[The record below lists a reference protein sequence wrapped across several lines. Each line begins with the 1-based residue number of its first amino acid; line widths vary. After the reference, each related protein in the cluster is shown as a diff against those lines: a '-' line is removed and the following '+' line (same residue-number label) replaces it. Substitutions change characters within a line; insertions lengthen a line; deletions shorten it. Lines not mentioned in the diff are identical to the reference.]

1 VTQTSTSLLHQLL
14 QELPQLKAQIYFKA
28 SLTAI
33 SHAIE
38 DLVLFGNEK
47 PLVIAN
53 FQQEKYYRQEARR
66 YQRIA
71 QKTDRVYVLA
81 APETDFATQT
91 TDFATIGLAPTDEL
105 AQEWH
110 LVIIAEKYAAC
121 LICREFAAPIDT
133 AALDSARQFRGFWTF
148 DREVCNTAARLLGER
163 IASYRP
169 DLAAEIAEN
178 SRCYRLADTP
188 VGATTEIDARLFA
201 ERLTNYLQVSQFRQN
216 RAYRKL
222 ERLNYQL
229 REWERAQTNLIA
241 IVGHELRTPLSTI
254 QICLESLATEP
265 DMPLKF
271 RISMLDTA
279 LQDAERLRKL
289 VSNFILLSKLD
300 GNLTD
305 WQLEPISLADEI
317 AVAVNN
323 LRRLDRTPAIR
334 VDVPAQLPLVMVD
347 GEAVSELLAQL
358 LDNACKFTPA
368 AGQIEIG
375 ARIVPQS
382 GRSVVEV
389 AIVDSGRG
397 LEPKQLERIFDRFY
411 QTEGFLRRTAGGVG
425 LGLAICQRIVDRL
438 GGRIWATSA
447 GLDCGSVFY
456 FTLALYPFN

>member
-14 QELPQLKAQIYFKA
+14 QELPQLKAQVYFKA

-38 DLVLFGNEK
+38 DLVLCGDEK
-47 PLVIAN
+47 PLVFAN
-53 FQQEKYYRQEARR
+53 FQQEKYYRQEAKR
-66 YQRIA
+66 YRRIA
-71 QKTDRVYVLA
+71 QTADRVYVLA
-81 APETDFATQT
+81 TPETDFATQPNE
-91 TDFATIGLAPTDEL
+91 DYVTISLESTDEL

-110 LVIIAEKYAAC
+110 LIIIGEKFAAC
-121 LICREFAAPIDT
+121 LICREFAAPLDT
-133 AALDSARQFRGFWTF
+133 AELDSARQFRGFWTF
-148 DREVCNTAARLLGER
+148 DRAVCNTAARLLGDL

-178 SRCYRLADTP
+178 SQRYGLADAP
-188 VGATTEIDARLFA
+188 VRTTTEIDASLFA
-201 ERLTNYLQVSQFRQN
+201 ERLTNYLQASQSRQN

-222 ERLNYQL
+222 ERLNHQL
-229 REWERAQTNLIA
+229 REWERSQTNLIA

-254 QICLESLATEP
+254 QICLESLTTEP
-265 DMPLKF
+265 DMLPKF

-279 LQDAERLRKL
+279 MKDAERLRKL
-289 VSNFILLSKLD
+289 VSNFLLLSRLD
-300 GNLTD
+300 VNLTD
-305 WQLEPISLADEI
+305 WQLEPISLPDAI
-317 AVAVNN
+317 ALAVSN
-323 LRRLDRTPAIR
+323 LQRLDLVPAIR

-358 LDNACKFTPA
+358 LDNACKFTSP
-368 AGQIEIG
+368 AGQIDIS

-382 GRSVVEV
+382 SHSVVEV
-389 AIVDSGRG
+389 AIADTGRG
-397 LEPKQLERIFDRFY
+397 LETKQLERIFDRFY

-425 LGLAICQRIVDRL
+425 LGLAICQRIVERL

-456 FTLALYPFN
+456 FTLAIS

>member
-14 QELPQLKAQIYFKA
+14 QELPQLKTQIYFKA

-38 DLVLFGNEK
+38 DLVLCGDEK

-53 FQQEKYYRQEARR
+53 FQQARYYRQEAKR

-71 QKTDRVYVLA
+71 QIADRVYILA
-81 APETDFATQT
+81 VPETDFTAHNTNY
-91 TDFATIGLAPTDEL
+91 ATISLDPTDEL
-105 AQEWH
+105 TQEWH
-110 LVIIAEKYAAC
+110 LVIIGEKYAAC

-133 AALDSARQFRGFWTF
+133 ADLDSARQFRGFWTF
-148 DREVCNTAARLLGER
+148 DRPICNTVAKLLGDR
-163 IASYRP
+163 IADYRP
-169 DLAAEIAEN
+169 DLAEEIAEN
-178 SRCYRLADTP
+178 TERYRLEQIP
-188 VGATTEIDARLFA
+188 VTTTEINARLFA
-201 ERLTNYLQVSQFRQN
+201 ERLTNYLQASQSRQN

-222 ERLNYQL
+222 TRLNHQL
-229 REWERAQTNLIA
+229 RELERAQTNLIA

-254 QICLESLATEP
+254 QICLESLTTEP
-265 DMPLKF
+265 DMPARF
-271 RISMLDTA
+271 RLAMLDTA

-289 VSNFILLSKLD
+289 VSNFLLLSRLE
-300 GNLTD
+300 GNLTN
-305 WQLEPISLADEI
+305 WQLEPISIADAI
-317 AVAVNN
+317 AVAVSN
-323 LRRLDRTPAIR
+323 LMRLDRTPAIT

-368 AGQIEIG
+368 SGQIEIG

-382 GRSVVEV
+382 SHSVVEV
-389 AIVDSGRG
+389 AITDTGRG

-425 LGLAICQRIVDRL
+425 LGLAICQRIVERL

-456 FTLALYPFN
+456 FTLAIS

>member
-1 VTQTSTSLLHQLL
+1 MTQTSTSLLHQLL
-14 QELPQLKAQIYFKA
+14 QALPQLKTQIYFKA

-33 SHAIE
+33 SHALE
-38 DLVLFGNEK
+38 DLVLCGDET
-47 PLVIAN
+47 PLVFAN
-53 FQQEKYYRQEARR
+53 FQQEKYYRQEANR

-71 QKTDRVYVLA
+71 QAADRVYVLA
-81 APETDFATQT
+81 APETDFMTKISN
-91 TDFATIGLAPTDEL
+91 FVTISLDRSDEL
-105 AQEWH
+105 TQEWY

-148 DREVCNTAARLLGER
+148 DRAVCNTAARLLGER

-178 SRCYRLADTP
+178 CQRYGLANDSVRT
-188 VGATTEIDARLFA
+188 ATEIDARLFA
-201 ERLTNYLQVSQFRQN
+201 ERLTNYLQASQSRQN

-222 ERLNYQL
+222 ERLNHQL
-229 REWERAQTNLIA
+229 REWERSQMNLIA

-254 QICLESLATEP
+254 QICLESLTTEP
-265 DMPLKF
+265 DMLPKF

-289 VSNFILLSKLD
+289 VSNFLLLSRLD

-305 WQLEPISLADEI
+305 WQLEPISLSDAI
-317 AVAVNN
+317 ALAVSNSI
-323 LRRLDRTPAIR
+323 RLDRIPAIR

-358 LDNACKFTPA
+358 LDNACKFTHPE
-368 AGQIEIG
+368 GQIEIG
-375 ARIVPQS
+375 ARIVRQPD
-382 GRSVVEV
+382 RAVVEV
-389 AIVDSGRG
+389 AIADTGRG

-456 FTLALYPFN
+456 FTLAIA

>member
-1 VTQTSTSLLHQLL
+1 MTQTSTSLLHQLL

-38 DLVLFGNEK
+38 DLVLCGDET
-47 PLVIAN
+47 PLVFAN
-53 FQQEKYYRQEARR
+53 FQQERYYRQEANR

-71 QKTDRVYVLA
+71 QIAERVYVLA
-81 APETDFATQT
+81 APETDFATQPT
-91 TDFATIGLAPTDEL
+91 NCEIVSLEQTDEL

-110 LVIIAEKYAAC
+110 LVIIAEKFAAC

-148 DREVCNTAARLLGER
+148 DRAVCNTAARLLGDR

-178 SRCYRLADTP
+178 CQRYGLADAP
-188 VGATTEIDARLFA
+188 VRTTTEIDARLFA
-201 ERLTNYLQVSQFRQN
+201 ERLTNYLQASQFRQN
-216 RAYRKL
+216 RAYQKL
-222 ERLNYQL
+222 ERLNHQL

-254 QICLESLATEP
+254 QICLESLTTEP
-265 DMPLKF
+265 DMLLKF

-279 LQDAERLRKL
+279 MKDAERLRKL
-289 VSNFILLSKLD
+289 VSNFLLLSRLD

-305 WQLEPISLADEI
+305 WQLEPISLTDAI
-317 AVAVNN
+317 SVAVSN
-323 LRRLDRTPAIR
+323 LKRLDRTPAIR

-358 LDNACKFTPA
+358 FDNACKFTPS

-389 AIVDSGRG
+389 AIADTGRG
-397 LEPKQLERIFDRFY
+397 LEPRQLERIFDRFY

-456 FTLALYPFN
+456 FTLAVS